1 MDRRWIPIVVLA
13 VALVAGWNLV
23 AYTVPQW
30 QQAIVVQL
38 GEPVRTVQEPGLYF
52 KLPLIQDVLYF
63 DKRLMAYDASPKGV
77 LTKDKQQLVVD
88 NFSRWRIRD
97 PLQFYRSVRDEAG
110 AQSRLD
116 DVIYSIVRENLGRHT
131 LREIMNEKR
140 TEVMAEVTKES
151 DARAREYGIEVAD
164 VRIKRADLP
173 EKNELNVF
181 ERMRTE
187 RERQAKKFRAEGDE
201 EARKIRSESDKEV
214 QILTAEARM
223 KAEVI
228 RGQGDAEAV
237 KIFADA
243 YGRDADFYQLVRTL
257 EAYRKSFNDGATVV
271 LSPNSEFFR
280 YLKQLDRPT
289 EPSDKTT
296 QRRDAEPA
304 ETSANHARLER

>member
-1 MDRRWIPIVVLA
+1 MMDRRWIPILVLGA
-13 VALVAGWNLV
+13 ALVVGWNLV
-23 AYTVPQW
+23 VYTVPQW
-30 QQAIVVQL
+30 EQAIVVQL

-52 KLPLIQDVLYF
+52 KLPLVQNVLYF
-63 DKRLMAYDASPKGV
+63 DKRLLAYDAAPKEI

-97 PLQFYRSVRDEAG
+97 PLQFYRTVRNEAG

-140 TEVMAEVTKES
+140 TEVMSEVTKES
-151 DARAREYGIEVAD
+151 DDKAREYGIEVAD

-181 ERMRTE
+181 NRMRTE
-187 RERQAKKFRAEGDE
+187 RERLAKKFRAEGDE

-214 QILTAEARM
+214 QILTAEAR
-223 KAEVI
+223 KQAEI
-228 RGQGDAEAV
+228 TRGQGDAQAV

-243 YGRDADFYQLVRTL
+243 YGRDPEFYQLVRTL
-257 EAYRKSFNDGATVV
+257 EAYRNSITDGTTLI

-280 YLKQLDRPT
+280 YLKQLDRPK
-289 EPSDKTT
+289 E
-296 QRRDAEPA
+296 
-304 ETSANHARLER
+304 

>member
-1 MDRRWIPIVVLA
+1 VMDRRWIPILA
-13 VALVAGWNLV
+13 LALLLVAGWNLV
-23 AYTVPQW
+23 TYTVPQW

-52 KLPLIQDVLYF
+52 KLPVIQDVLYF
-63 DKRLMAYDASPKGV
+63 DKRLLRYDAAPKGI

-97 PLQFYRSVRDEAG
+97 PLRFYRTVRDEAG

-131 LREIMNEKR
+131 LREIMNEQR

-151 DARAREYGIEVAD
+151 DAKARDYGIEVVD

-201 EARKIRSESDKEV
+201 EARKIRSGSDKEV
-214 QILTAEARM
+214 QILTAEAR
-223 KAEVI
+223 KQAEII
-228 RGQGDAEAV
+228 RGQGDAQAV

-243 YGRDADFYQLVRTL
+243 YGRDPDFYQLVRTL
-257 EAYRKSFNDGATVV
+257 EAYRKSINDGTTVV

-289 EPSDKTT
+289 G
-296 QRRDAEPA
+296 R
-304 ETSANHARLER
+304 

>member
-1 MDRRWIPIVVLA
+1 MDRRWILILVLGA
-13 VALVAGWNLV
+13 VLVAGWNLAV
-23 AYTVPQW
+23 YTVPQW
-30 QQAIVVQL
+30 EQAIVVQL

-52 KLPLIQDVLYF
+52 KLPLVQNVLYF
-63 DKRLMAYDASPKGV
+63 DKRLLAYDAAPKEI

-97 PLQFYRSVRDEAG
+97 PLQFYRTVRNEAG

-151 DARAREYGIEVAD
+151 DAKARDYGIEVTD

-181 ERMRTE
+181 NRMRTE
-187 RERQAKKFRAEGDE
+187 RERLAKKFRAEGDE
-201 EARKIRSESDKEV
+201 EARKIRSESDKQV
-214 QILTAEARM
+214 QILTAEAR
-223 KAEVI
+223 KQADI
-228 RGQGDAEAV
+228 TRGQGDAQAV

-243 YGRDADFYQLVRTL
+243 YGRDPEFYQLVRTL
-257 EAYRKSFNDGATVV
+257 EAYRNSITDGTTLI

-280 YLKQLDRPT
+280 YLKQLDRPK
-289 EPSDKTT
+289 D
-296 QRRDAEPA
+296 R
-304 ETSANHARLER
+304 

>member
-1 MDRRWIPIVVLA
+1 MDRRWILILALA
-13 VALVAGWNLV
+13 VALVAGSNLV

-38 GEPVRTVQEPGLYF
+38 GEPVRTVQEPGLYV
-52 KLPLIQDVLYF
+52 KLPLIQNVLYF
-63 DKRLMAYDASPKGV
+63 DKRLLAYDASPREV
-77 LTKDKQQLVVD
+77 LTKDKQQLLVD
-88 NFSRWRIRD
+88 NFARWRIRD
-97 PLQFYRSVRDEAG
+97 PLQFYRTVRNEAG
-110 AQSRLD
+110 GQSRLD

-151 DARAREYGIEVAD
+151 DAKARDYGIEVTD

-181 ERMRTE
+181 NRMRTE

-214 QILTAEARM
+214 QILMAEAR
-223 KAEVI
+223 KQSEI
-228 RGQGDAEAV
+228 LRGQGDAQAV

-243 YGRDADFYQLVRTL
+243 YGRDPEFYQLVRTL
-257 EAYRKSFNDGATVV
+257 EAYRISITEGTTLI

-280 YLKQLDRPT
+280 YLKQLDRP
-289 EPSDKTT
+289 K
-296 QRRDAEPA
+296 
-304 ETSANHARLER
+304 

>member
-1 MDRRWIPIVVLA
+1 MDRRWIPILLLA
-13 VALVAGWNLV
+13 LVLVAGWNLV

-63 DKRLMAYDASPKGV
+63 DKRLLAYDASPKGI

-97 PLQFYRSVRDEAG
+97 PLQFYRTVRDEAG

-151 DARAREYGIEVAD
+151 DAKARDYGIEVAD

-201 EARKIRSESDKEV
+201 EARKIRSGSDKEV
-214 QILTAEARM
+214 QILTAEAR
-223 KAEVI
+223 KQAEI
-228 RGQGDAEAV
+228 TRGKGDAEAV

-243 YGRDADFYQLVRTL
+243 YGRDPDFYQLVRTL
-257 EAYRKSFNDGATVV
+257 EAYRKSINDGTTLV

-289 EPSDKTT
+289 E
-296 QRRDAEPA
+296 R
-304 ETSANHARLER
+304 

>member
-1 MDRRWIPIVVLA
+1 MDRRWIPILVLGA
-13 VALVAGWNLV
+13 ALVVGWNLV
-23 AYTVPQW
+23 VYTVPQW
-30 QQAIVVQL
+30 EQAIVVQL

-52 KLPLIQDVLYF
+52 KLPLVQNVLYF
-63 DKRLMAYDASPKGV
+63 DKRLLAYDAAPKEI

-97 PLQFYRSVRDEAG
+97 PLQFYRTVRDEAG

-151 DARAREYGIEVAD
+151 DDKARDYGIEVTD

-181 ERMRTE
+181 NRMRTE
-187 RERQAKKFRAEGDE
+187 RERLAKKFRAEGDE

-214 QILTAEARM
+214 QILTAEAR
-223 KAEVI
+223 KQAEI
-228 RGQGDAEAV
+228 TRGQGDAQAV
-237 KIFADA
+237 TIFADA
-243 YGRDADFYQLVRTL
+243 YGRDPEFYQLVRTL
-257 EAYRKSFNDGATVV
+257 EAYRNSITEGTTLI

-280 YLKQLDRPT
+280 YLKQLERPKDR
-289 EPSDKTT
+289 
-296 QRRDAEPA
+296 
-304 ETSANHARLER
+304 

>member
-1 MDRRWIPIVVLA
+1 MDRRWLLVLFLVLTLVV
-13 VALVAGWNLV
+13 GWNL
-23 AYTVPQW
+23 ATYTVPQW
-30 QQAIVVQL
+30 EQAIVVQL

-52 KLPLIQDVLYF
+52 KVPLVQDVLYF
-63 DKRLMAYDASPKGV
+63 DKRLLAYDAAPKGI

-97 PLQFYRSVRDEAG
+97 PLQFYRTVRDEAG

-131 LREIMNEKR
+131 LREIVNEQR
-140 TEVMAEVTKES
+140 TEVMAEVTKQS
-151 DARAREYGIEVAD
+151 DEKARDYGIEVTD

-181 ERMRTE
+181 DRMRTE

-214 QILTAEARM
+214 QILTAEAR
-223 KAEVI
+223 KQAEI
-228 RGQGDAEAV
+228 TRGEGDAQAV

-243 YGRDADFYQLVRTL
+243 YGRDPEFYQLVRTL
-257 EAYRKSFNDGATVV
+257 EAYRNSITEGTTLI

-280 YLKQLDRPT
+280 YLKQLDRPK
-289 EPSDKTT
+289 E
-296 QRRDAEPA
+296 
-304 ETSANHARLER
+304 